1 MAVRVG
7 ERAVWDGGSHGLGL
21 GWTGIAIARKR
32 GAAAG
37 WRIASMLCFCA
48 RSSRTNAHCSI
59 DIECW
64 TLNA

>member
-37 WRIASMLCFCA
+37 WRIASMLCF
-48 RSSRTNAHCSI
+48 
-59 DIECW
+59 
-64 TLNA
+64 